1 MKTTPDFEWLDS
13 FELGVDVLGG
23 FVVDVV
29 TELSVE
35 LAVDDVKVLVMLRCT
50 PTLKHVLD
58 GYIIISFYILQ
69 RRSSCIHLT

>member
-23 FVVDVV
+23 FVVDIV

-50 PTLKHVLD
+50 PTLQHVLD
-58 GYIIISFYILQ
+58 GYIIICLFILQ
-69 RRSSCIHLT
+69 RRSSCIHPT

>member
-1 MKTTPDFEWLDS
+1 
-13 FELGVDVLGG
+13 
-23 FVVDVV
+23 VVDVV

-50 PTLKHVLD
+50 QTLKHVLD
-58 GYIIISFYILQ
+58 GYIVICFFILQ